1 MRQAVEQFI
10 DRVMARVGGKDRVID
25 IELRCSAFL
34 FKSDRA
40 LDMLINRMA
49 ATGMSEDDMVT
60 ALAAS
65 RVRYQRN
72 LANLELLE
80 FKLVRR

>member
-1 MRQAVEQFI
+1 MEQFI
-10 DRVMARVGGKDRVID
+10 DRVMARAGGRERVID
-25 IELRCSAFL
+25 IGLRCSAFL

-49 ATGMSEDDMVT
+49 ATGMSEDDMVA

-65 RVRYQRN
+65 HVQYQQN
-72 LANLELLE
+72 LVNLELLE